1 MMDQPTDAG
10 DAVNAEGL
18 ITCSQF
24 RRLADLVLKTSEGD
38 QTFLSLHD
46 ASGGTTRFANNQ
58 VVQNVNTHRVS
69 LAVTVAF
76 GRRHGTA
83 TATDFGEDAIRD
95 MVRRATEIARVSP
108 EDPEYMKPLAPQE
121 YMPLETMRQDT
132 ALAGPEKRMTYAAD
146 AVQRCHAGGFT
157 AAGIVASSVA
167 AVGLA
172 AKTGLF
178 AYEPRTEAKF
188 SLTAMGE
195 DASGWA
201 ANVHRSIEAL
211 DVPGR
216 TRLAIQKA
224 TLAAKPRELPP
235 GRYTVILEPS
245 AIACLIGPMIWAMD
259 AKSFYKRTSPYEGKL
274 GRLIM
279 DRRLTVSN
287 QPRHPDLLG
296 NGFNSEGLPAEELAW
311 IQNGVLKQLR
321 YDRYTAQEHHV
332 HPSPAFDAPY
342 LSGTPLGQTLAA
354 GSTLHRQDAAATEA
368 AGEEAAGEGHS
379 AYPSLEDLIR
389 STQRGIL
396 VTNFW
401 YIRDVN
407 PTDMTLTG
415 MTRDG
420 VFLIED
426 GRIATPLINFR
437 WHDSPFRAF
446 SNVEAFT
453 APTDAVSNEN
463 WKMQLPAMKIADFN
477 FSSATRF

>member
-1 MMDQPTDAG
+1 MTDQPTHARDV
-10 DAVNAEGL
+10 VNAEGL
-18 ITCSQF
+18 ITRDQF

-38 QTFLSLHD
+38 QTFLSLHE

-58 VVQNVNTHRVS
+58 IVQNVNTHRVS
-69 LAVTVAF
+69 LSATVAF
-76 GRRHGTA
+76 GRKQGTA
-83 TATDFGEDAIRD
+83 TATDFGEEAIRD

-108 EDPEYMKPLAPQE
+108 EDPEYMKPLPPQE
-121 YMPLETMRQDT
+121 YVPLDTIRQDT
-132 ALAGPEKRMTYAAD
+132 ALAGPEKRITYAAE
-146 AVQRCHAGGFT
+146 AIQQCQANGFT

-178 AYEPRTEAKF
+178 AYESRTEAKF

-201 ANVHRSIEAL
+201 ANVHRSIDAL
-211 DVPGR
+211 DVPAR

-224 TLAAKPRELPP
+224 KLAAKPRELPP

-245 AIACLIGPMIWAMD
+245 AVACLIGPMIWAMD

-274 GRLIM
+274 GRLIV
-279 DRRLTVSN
+279 DRRLTLSN

-311 IQNGVLKQLR
+311 IENGVLKQLR

-342 LSGTPLGQTLAA
+342 LSGEGP
-354 GSTLHRQDAAATEA
+354 EA
-368 AGEEAAGEGHS
+368 AGIDE
-379 AYPSLEDLIR
+379 LVR
-389 STQRGIL
+389 STPRGIL

-426 GRIATPLINFR
+426 GRIATPLVNFR
-437 WHDSPFRAF
+437 WHESPFRAF

-453 APTDAVSNEN
+453 APADAVSNEN

-477 FSSATRF
+477 FSSVTRF

>member
-1 MMDQPTDAG
+1 MTDQRMNTGDAG

-18 ITCSQF
+18 ITREQF

-58 VVQNVNTHRVS
+58 IVQNVNTHRVS

-76 GRRHGTA
+76 GRQQGTA
-83 TATDFGEDAIRD
+83 TATDFGEEAIRD
-95 MVRRATEIARVSP
+95 MVRRATQIARVSP
-108 EDPEYMKPLAPQE
+108 EDPEYMKPLPPQD
-121 YMPLETMRQDT
+121 YVPLDTMQQDT
-132 ALAGPEKRMTYAAD
+132 ALAGPEKRIAYAAE
-146 AVQRCHAGGFT
+146 AIQQCQAGGLT

-188 SLTAMGE
+188 SMTAMGGE
-195 DASGWA
+195 ATGWA
-201 ANVHRSIEAL
+201 ANVHRSIDAL
-211 DVPGR
+211 GIPAR
-216 TRLAIQKA
+216 TRFAIQKA
-224 TLAAKPRELPP
+224 KQAANPRELPP

-245 AIACLIGPMIWAMD
+245 AIACLIGPMIWTMD

-279 DRRLTVSN
+279 DRRLTLSN
-287 QPRHPDLLG
+287 QTRHPDLLG
-296 NGFNSEGLPAEELAW
+296 NGFNSEGLPAEDLVW

-342 LSGTPLGQTLAA
+342 LSGEG
-354 GSTLHRQDAAATEA
+354 TEA
-368 AGEEAAGEGHS
+368 ANIDE
-379 AYPSLEDLIR
+379 LIR
-389 STQRGIL
+389 STPHGIL

-426 GRIATPLINFR
+426 GHITTPLVNFR
-437 WHDSPFRAF
+437 WHESPFRAF

-477 FSSATRF
+477 FSSITRF

>member
-1 MMDQPTDAG
+1 MTDQRMNTGDAGDAG

-18 ITCSQF
+18 ITREQF

-46 ASGGTTRFANNQ
+46 GSGGTTRFANNQ
-58 VVQNVNTHRVS
+58 IVQNVNTHRVS

-76 GRRHGTA
+76 GRKQGMA

-108 EDPEYMKPLAPQE
+108 EDPEYMKPLTPQD
-121 YMPLETMRQDT
+121 YVPLDTMQQDT
-132 ALAGPEKRMTYAAD
+132 ALAGPEKRIAYAAE
-146 AVQRCHAGGFT
+146 AIQQCQAGGLT

-188 SLTAMGE
+188 SMTAMGGE
-195 DASGWA
+195 VTGWA
-201 ANVHRSIEAL
+201 ANVHRSIDAL
-211 DVPGR
+211 GVSAR

-224 TLAAKPRELPP
+224 KQAANPRELPP

-245 AIACLIGPMIWAMD
+245 AVACLIGPMIWMMD

-279 DRRLTVSN
+279 DRRLTLSN
-287 QPRHPDLLG
+287 QTRHPDLLG
-296 NGFNSEGLPAEELAW
+296 NGFNSEGLPAEDLVW

-332 HPSPAFDAPY
+332 HPSPALDAPY
-342 LSGTPLGQTLAA
+342 LSGEGA
-354 GSTLHRQDAAATEA
+354 EA
-368 AGEEAAGEGHS
+368 ANIDE
-379 AYPSLEDLIR
+379 LIR
-389 STQRGIL
+389 STPHGIL

-426 GRIATPLINFR
+426 GRITTPLVNFR
-437 WHDSPFRAF
+437 WHESPFRAF

-453 APTDAVSNEN
+453 PPTDAVSNEN

-477 FSSATRF
+477 FSSVTRF

>member
-1 MMDQPTDAG
+1 MTDQRMNTGDAGDAG

-18 ITCSQF
+18 ITREQF

-46 ASGGTTRFANNQ
+46 GSGGTTRFANNQ
-58 VVQNVNTHRVS
+58 IVQNVNTHRVS

-76 GRRHGTA
+76 GRKQGMA

-108 EDPEYMKPLAPQE
+108 EDPEYMKPLTPQD
-121 YMPLETMRQDT
+121 YVPLDTMQQDT
-132 ALAGPEKRMTYAAD
+132 ALAGPEKRIAYAAE
-146 AVQRCHAGGFT
+146 AIQQCQAGGLT

-188 SLTAMGE
+188 SMTAMGGE
-195 DASGWA
+195 VTGWA
-201 ANVHRSIEAL
+201 ANVHRSIDAL
-211 DVPGR
+211 GVSAR

-224 TLAAKPRELPP
+224 KQAANPRELPP

-245 AIACLIGPMIWAMD
+245 AVACLIGPMIWMMD

-279 DRRLTVSN
+279 DRRLTLSN
-287 QPRHPDLLG
+287 QTRHPDLLG
-296 NGFNSEGLPAEELAW
+296 NGFNSEGLPAEDLVW

-332 HPSPAFDAPY
+332 HPSPALDAPY
-342 LSGTPLGQTLAA
+342 LSGEGA
-354 GSTLHRQDAAATEA
+354 EA
-368 AGEEAAGEGHS
+368 ANIDE
-379 AYPSLEDLIR
+379 LIR
-389 STQRGIL
+389 STPHGIL

-426 GRIATPLINFR
+426 GRITTPLVNFR
-437 WHDSPFRAF
+437 WHESPFRAF

-477 FSSATRF
+477 FSSVTRF

>member
-1 MMDQPTDAG
+1 MTDQSINTGNTG

-18 ITCSQF
+18 ITREQF
-24 RRLADLVLKTSEGD
+24 RRLADLVLKASEGD

-46 ASGGTTRFANNQ
+46 VSGGTTRFANNQ
-58 VVQNVNTHRVS
+58 IVQNVNTHRVS
-69 LAVTVAF
+69 LAATVSF
-76 GRRHGTA
+76 GRRQGTA

-108 EDPEYMKPLAPQE
+108 EDPEYMKPLPPQD
-121 YMPLETMRQDT
+121 YVPLNTIQQDT
-132 ALAGPEKRMTYAAD
+132 ALAGPEKRIMYAAE
-146 AVQRCHAGGFT
+146 AIHRCQADGFT

-188 SLTAMGE
+188 SLTAINGE
-195 DASGWA
+195 ASGWA
-201 ANVHRSIEAL
+201 ANVHQSIDAL
-211 DVPGR
+211 GVLTR
-216 TRLAIQKA
+216 TRSAIQKA
-224 TLAAKPRELPP
+224 KQAAGPKEIPP

-245 AIACLIGPMIWAMD
+245 AVACLIGPMIWAMD
-259 AKSFYKRTSPYEGKL
+259 AKSFYKRTSPYVGKL
-274 GRLIM
+274 GRLII
-279 DRRLTVSN
+279 DRRLTLTN
-287 QPRHPDLLG
+287 QTRHPDLLA
-296 NGFNSEGLPAEELAW
+296 NGFNSEGLPAEDLVW
-311 IQNGVLKQLR
+311 IQDGVLKQLR

-332 HPSPAFDAPY
+332 HPSPALDAPY
-342 LSGTPLGQTLAA
+342 LLGTPRGQDLA
-354 GSTLHRQDAAATEA
+354 TTEA
-368 AGEEAAGEGHS
+368 AGASHS
-379 AYPSLEDLIR
+379 AYPSLEELIT
-389 STQRGIL
+389 STPRGIL

-401 YIRDVN
+401 YIREVN

-426 GRIATPLINFR
+426 GHITTPLVNFR
-437 WHDSPFRAF
+437 WHESPFRAF

-477 FSSATRF
+477 FSSITRF

>member
-1 MMDQPTDAG
+1 MSDQAIDAG

-18 ITCSQF
+18 ITRDQF
-24 RRLADLVLKTSEGD
+24 RRLTDLVLNTSEGD

-83 TATDFGEDAIRD
+83 IATDFGEDAIRD
-95 MVRRATEIARVSP
+95 MVRRATEVARASP

-132 ALAGPEKRMTYAAD
+132 ALAGPEKRIAYAAQ
-146 AVQRCHAGGFT
+146 AIQQCQAGGLT
-157 AAGIVASSVA
+157 AAGIVASSVS

-216 TRLAIQKA
+216 TRIAIQKA
-224 TLAAKPRELPP
+224 TLAAKPKEFRP

-259 AKSFYKRTSPYEGKL
+259 AKSFYKRTSSYEGKL

-279 DRRLTVSN
+279 DRRLTLSN
-287 QPRHPDLLG
+287 QTRHPDLLG

-342 LSGTPLGQTLAA
+342 LSGEG
-354 GSTLHRQDAAATEA
+354 TEA
-368 AGEEAAGEGHS
+368 ANIDE
-379 AYPSLEDLIR
+379 LIR
-389 STQRGIL
+389 STPRGIL

-426 GRIATPLINFR
+426 GRIAAPLVNFR
-437 WHDSPFRAF
+437 WHESPFRAF

-477 FSSATRF
+477 FSSVTRF